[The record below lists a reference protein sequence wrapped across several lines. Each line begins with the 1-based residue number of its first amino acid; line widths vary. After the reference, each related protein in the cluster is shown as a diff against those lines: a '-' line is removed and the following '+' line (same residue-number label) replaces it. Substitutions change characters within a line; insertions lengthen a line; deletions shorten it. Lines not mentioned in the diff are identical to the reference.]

1 MADNVIEE
9 NVIEENVIDKIQV
22 KGKEYYFG
30 IKYDSERNIIKDTYF
45 KKEEM
50 PQIEQVVTK
59 AGAAMTGAEK
69 VDATITNNV
78 FEVTDRTG
86 TKKSLDMSSLVSAQ
100 DAIKNKID
108 KTSIVQEL
116 GGAEDK
122 VMSQKAVSNKFN
134 ELITSL
140 KAQFSYKGIAKPT
153 TNPGVPD
160 SNVFYI
166 AGEGTYTNFSNLVI
180 EVGQLGILKW
190 DGSWHKE
197 VLEIGAGGGNMILEW
212 NTDVAT
218 TRKQVPQ
225 KYRKQGIQISY
236 LHSEKGWIN
245 EQYIGTNISDSY
257 WVYDCYWVNI
267 NDKENDIIAS
277 KIHSAILYSSKE
289 IILGEEFWHD
299 NAVWNFTKD
308 NTKAVLNKINGYY
321 YTNPIKIPK
330 GVYMLGTENN
340 SNIKSEFLVDR
351 YLNVVNK
358 IPLCVLED
366 NQYVCFSSNTK
377 KDIKLYIYNDLI
389 LLEKQLK
396 YSSINLITLK
406 GYYNES
412 GVLDQSYIKN
422 SYASDLIAV
431 SKGDKFF
438 IDGAFNGVKSG
449 TFGVNYYN
457 ADRTLLKGENLGY
470 KTKSIF
476 TANEDNVSFI
486 SFYGSK
492 GITYDIPYVCKINK
506 ENEDYLL
513 SSQKRN
519 DLFNQGFYVS
529 SFSQEFKEQ
538 YTIGDELNEDSF
550 PLIQNLSANGYLAL
564 KNNIWSLARY
574 KDYYIVDVEL
584 ISADGLED
592 GDILIFSFPQDL
604 RLKVGYRRKIY
615 CYNSGSSD
623 LRFTSSKQCVI
634 KIYSITQVAGSNIS
648 IPIPE
653 GSEYCSIGDSIT
665 WANNAYNKIIATR
678 FGLKLT
684 NLAEGGA
691 TLQRQTTDE
700 RLAMIP
706 NKVAL
711 FTITCG
717 TNGNFKQVNEGISL
731 QEDIIENI
739 NDTTP
744 ETTIGSCNRAVNAAR
759 AKNPDCRIIFIAP
772 PSGQLNEN
780 DAYKHTQVFKA
791 VADNRSCMFVNTRIL
806 PMNRETVTN
815 PNNIYTKDQIHPSD
829 DIYIQWANL
838 IIQEMIKYYAI
849 Q

>member
-1 MADNVIEE
+1 MSINLTDEIE
-9 NVIEENVIDKIQV
+9 VKTK
-22 KGKEYYFG
+22 KGKL
-30 IKYDSERNIIKDTYF
+30 
-45 KKEEM
+45 
-50 PQIEQVVTK
+50 
-59 AGAAMTGAEK
+59 GAAKQIFLEGDTQTVEKEIQDINSKHNSLNTKHESLSRTVQGIAATGGAST
-69 VDATITNNV
+69 ANNV
-78 FEVTDRTG
+78 TYNNNISGLNAEN
-86 TKKSLDMSSLVSAQ
+86 AQ
-100 DAIKNKID
+100 DAID
-108 KTSIVQEL
+108 EL
-116 GGAEDK
+116 
-122 VMSQKAVSNKFN
+122 V
-134 ELITSL
+134 TSL
-140 KAQFSYKGIAKPT
+140 KDKFLYKGIAQPT

-166 AGEGTYTNFSNLVI
+166 AGEGSYPNFNNQVV
-180 EVGQLGILKW
+180 EVGQIAVLKW

-197 VLEIGAGGGNMILEW
+197 VLEIGAGGGNMILDW

-218 TRKQVPQ
+218 TRKQVVS
-225 KYRKQGIQISY
+225 KMRKAGIQISY
-236 LHSEKGWIN
+236 LHPEKGWIN
-245 EQYIGTNISDSY
+245 EQYIGTDISDSN

-267 NDKENDIIAS
+267 NDKENEIIAS

-299 NAVWNFTKD
+299 NAVWNFIKD
-308 NTKAVLNKINGYY
+308 NTKAVLNKIDGWY

-330 GVYMLGTENN
+330 GVYILGGNLN
-340 SNIKSEFLVDR
+340 SGVVKSEFLVDR
-351 YLNVVNK
+351 HLNVVNVT
-358 IPLCVLED
+358 PLCVLED
-366 NQYVCFSSNTK
+366 NQYVCFSSNIK
-377 KDIKLYIYNDLI
+377 KDIKLYIYNDLT

-396 YSSINLITLK
+396 YSSINLLTLK
-406 GYYNES
+406 GYYNQS
-412 GVLDQSYIKN
+412 GVLDQTYIIN
-422 SYASDLIAV
+422 SYASDLLAV
-431 SKGDKFF
+431 SKGDRFF
-438 IDGAFNGVKSG
+438 IDGIFHGLISD

-457 ADRTLLKGENLGY
+457 NERILLNGENLGS
-470 KTKSIF
+470 KTRSIF
-476 TANEDNVSFI
+476 TVNKDNVSFI
-486 SFYGSK
+486 SFYGTE
-492 GITYDIPYVCKINK
+492 GVTYDIPYVCKINE

-513 SSQKRN
+513 SFSSRN

-538 YTIGDELNEDSF
+538 YTIGDRLNKNSF
-550 PLIQNLSANGYLAL
+550 PLTQNLSANGYLAL
-564 KNNIWSLARY
+564 KNNIWSPTIY

-584 ISADGLED
+584 ISADGLND
-592 GDILIFSFPQDL
+592 GDILLFTFPQNL
-604 RLKVGYRRKIY
+604 RLMVGYRRKIY
-615 CYNSGSSD
+615 CYSSGEVD

-665 WANNAYNKIIATR
+665 QAGNAYNKIIATR
-678 FGLKLT
+678 FGLNLT

-700 RLAMIP
+700 RLSMIP

-772 PSGQLNEN
+772 PSGQHHES
-780 DAYKHTQVFKA
+780 DVYKHTQVFKA

-815 PNNIYTKDQIHPSD
+815 PNNIYTMDQIHPAD